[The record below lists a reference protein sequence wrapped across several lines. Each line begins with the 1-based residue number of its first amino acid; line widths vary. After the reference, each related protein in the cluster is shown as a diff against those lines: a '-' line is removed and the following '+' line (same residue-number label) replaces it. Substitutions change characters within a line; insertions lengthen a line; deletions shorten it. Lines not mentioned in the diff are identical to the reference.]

1 MNKKRWRVFWGRNC
15 CRGEWRAGKLQ
26 YLNKAAAWIDLMG
39 FHAVTFFGH
48 LRNNSQMPKKLMT
61 TKKQSE
67 LGLLRQVAIKRINRI
82 LIENHPFKKTHRKAN
97 DGKHSPAESANT
109 IQGVPTKNCNWE
121 FMNCVYMLMYHFLTS
136 SVFVNIHLLPRDLK
150 EESL

>member
-1 MNKKRWRVFWGRNC
+1 MC
-15 CRGEWRAGKLQ
+15 
-26 YLNKAAAWIDLMG
+26 
-39 FHAVTFFGH
+39 FHAVTFFVH
-48 LRNNSQMPKKLMT
+48 LRNNSQMPNKLMT

-67 LGLLRQVAIKRINRI
+67 LGLLGQVAIKRIKTI
-82 LIENHPFKKTHRKAN
+82 PTENHSFKKLHRKAD
-97 DGKHSPAESANT
+97 DGKYSPAESKNT
-109 IQGVPTKNCNWE
+109 IQGVPTKNCNWI